1 MRLPLKFIRLL
12 ISGDDDYALS
22 SGQVSP
28 VCQYISIHFLS
39 PRHLT
44 AFIGSGENQTG
55 ASSFTFDRLQSAIPT
70 AASSSVNISEYD
82 RKVNEFDQKRPHMR
96 SPGYRIVTW
105 ADPMSMRGQIGRTES
120 SSDGY
125 ATETTWGEGSEI
137 PFDGGESWA
146 KRKLFSSQL
155 QR

>member
-1 MRLPLKFIRLL
+1 
-12 ISGDDDYALS
+12 
-22 SGQVSP
+22 
-28 VCQYISIHFLS
+28 
-39 PRHLT
+39 
-44 AFIGSGENQTG
+44 
-55 ASSFTFDRLQSAIPT
+55 
-70 AASSSVNISEYD
+70 
-82 RKVNEFDQKRPHMR
+82 
-96 SPGYRIVTW
+96 
-105 ADPMSMRGQIGRTES
+105 MSMRGQIGRTES